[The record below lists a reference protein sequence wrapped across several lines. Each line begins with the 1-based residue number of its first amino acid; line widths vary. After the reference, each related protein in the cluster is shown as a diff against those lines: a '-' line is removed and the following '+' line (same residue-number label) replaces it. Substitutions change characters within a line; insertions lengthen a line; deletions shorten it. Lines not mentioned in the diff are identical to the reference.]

1 MILTIKDGPNRH
13 PHCGIGPPTLLLAMV
28 FVGTVASAA
37 AAGVT
42 VQKPWMRYVVW
53 ERPSTGYFVLQNDTN
68 MTIKLTGA
76 SSIECG
82 LITLRQTKRLNG
94 VKRLLPVKSVSV
106 PAHDKLQFHQSGFHL
121 MCMDPHRTIV
131 VGHQVPVIL
140 KFADGKKVTAQFL
153 VKGPRENQRMLSVRA
168 AP

>member
-1 MILTIKDGPNRH
+1 MF
-13 PHCGIGPPTLLLAMV
+13 A
-28 FVGTVASAA
+28 GTVASAA

-42 VQKPWMRYVVW
+42 VQKPWMQHVVW
-53 ERPSTGYFVLQNDTN
+53 ERPATGYFVLRNDTN
-68 MTIKLTGA
+68 TTIKLTGA

-106 PAHDKLQFHQSGFHL
+106 RAHDELRFHLSGLHL
-121 MCMDPHRTIV
+121 MCMAPHRTIL
-131 VGHQVPVIL
+131 VGHKVPIIL
-140 KFADGKKVTAQFL
+140 KFADGKTVTAQFL